1 MKFTTVATALGLLF
15 AGVSALDK
23 PLNIDIT
30 EAKTCAEDEKTKK
43 GDKVEMHYRGT
54 LEDTGY
60 EFDASY
66 NRGTPLSFTVGSGQ
80 VIKGWDEGLIG
91 MCIGDKRKL
100 TIQPEY
106 GYGATGVGPIPGNA
120 VLIFET
126 ELVSINGKKAE
137 AVKNDEL

>member
-23 PLNIDIT
+23 PLDIDIT
-30 EAKTCAEDEKTKK
+30 EAKTCGEDEKTKK

-66 NRGTPLSFTVGSGQ
+66 NRGTPLSFTVGKGQ

-106 GYGATGVGPIPGNA
+106 GYGASGVGPIPGNA

-137 AVKNDEL
+137 AAKNDEL

>member
-23 PLNIDIT
+23 PLDIDIT

-54 LEDTGY
+54 LDTGY

-66 NRGTPLSFTVGSGQ
+66 NRGTPLSFTVGKGQ

-106 GYGATGVGPIPGNA
+106 GYGASGVGPIPGNA